1 MEKRIDWRRKS
12 GEKGQEPTQECE
24 LGLGQNIVICR
35 EGGERV
41 EVWFIQ
47 REINKSDFKICY
59 NV

>member
-35 EGGERV
+35 E
-41 EVWFIQ
+41 
-47 REINKSDFKICY
+47 REEKELRYGLYREK
-59 NV
+59 